1 MYPLLRHTRGS
12 ERLRNLP
19 KVTQSVCME
28 PTHKP
33 KESDPSIGSLNNY
46 REMVG
51 ADQCCLVAIFC
62 KALLPFLFLTPFS
75 APASNRGCLQRGGWA
90 GRVETRSLKGPP
102 LGTDTGSL
110 SNSLWNC
117 MSLVSN
123 SVCVALLHP
132 LDTQFS
138 LTCGYGSTITLV
150 HLTLVCHVLTQASSP
165 TCPFSSAPYS

>member
-102 LGTDTGSL
+102 LGTDRIRHQKQL
-110 SNSLWNC
+110 QLY
-117 MSLVSN
+117 
-123 SVCVALLHP
+123 LLLIP
-132 LDTQFS
+132 ASIWSMGCSGEWGADR
-138 LTCGYGSTITLV
+138 GWETLG
-150 HLTLVCHVLTQASSP
+150 
-165 TCPFSSAPYS
+165 